1 MTALGVLYNPCCHR
15 DRCLMRSNSQ
25 RQDTSLPTR
34 LELPCRRAGAVGP
47 YQFMQKF
54 LPDFGYGMP
63 KNIPLA
69 DVQDTKKSRQLAD
82 QFITGY
88 SNYHN
93 FETPIEKLVAYNA
106 GPNFAAKWKA
116 AGANIADLPAE
127 TQKYIQKAAAFLTR
141 KGKDD
146 MAYLG
151 MPSED
156 DRQQHHRRS
165 DVISPADGKSSSG
178 GEEARADGSYS
189 PRTHESQRTDDEH
202 QCLSRR
208 LHDGVSATTATSDGD
223 AV

>member
-1 MTALGVLYNPCCHR
+1 MSPK
-15 DRCLMRSNSQ
+15 
-25 RQDTSLPTR
+25 
-34 LELPCRRAGAVGP
+34 GAVGP

-69 DVQDTKKSRQLAD
+69 DVQDTTKSRQLAD
-82 QFITGY
+82 QFVTGY

-106 GPNFAAKWKA
+106 GPNFAARWKA

-151 MPSED
+151 MPSKMMAT
-156 DRQQHHRRS
+156 RRRIDHGS
-165 DVISPADGKSSSG
+165 QVIKKKIT
-178 GEEARADGSYS
+178 GS
-189 PRTHESQRTDDEH
+189 
-202 QCLSRR
+202 
-208 LHDGVSATTATSDGD
+208 
-223 AV
+223 